1 MAKQGTH
8 TNSPQGLAQRPEP
21 ADGVRRGEPVSYVG
35 GTSGP
40 EMRVW
45 HRRPTAAASRAL
57 PGDLGR
63 ENLFHDL
70 PFADLQDL

>member
-8 TNSPQGLAQRPEP
+8 TDSQWELAQRANH
-21 ADGVRRGEPVSYVG
+21 ADGIRQCEAAPYVG

-45 HRRPTAAASRAL
+45 HRRPTAAVSRAL